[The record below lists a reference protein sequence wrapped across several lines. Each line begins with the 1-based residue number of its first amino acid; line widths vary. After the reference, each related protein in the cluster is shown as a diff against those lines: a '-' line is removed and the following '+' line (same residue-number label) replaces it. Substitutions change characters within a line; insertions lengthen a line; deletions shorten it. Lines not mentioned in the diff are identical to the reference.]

1 MRPGF
6 LSLSLSLSFILF
18 YFPSFAHKKIDDL
31 FGFSSLRNFRPR
43 KFKSVRSFI
52 ATLKD
57 EAISVLSFLASING
71 RDEKFANF
79 PATTFFSLRESGL
92 FLGPRRAIGR
102 HRKSLDTDWGGTIFF
117 NFFFLDFFTRNK
129 INKHFIKNTIKIIQK
144 KYFPKDFCRNFCNYL
159 AKMLILAFLDVDP
172 F

>member
-1 MRPGF
+1 MHVEKSIWTNYQHLIWGLDF
-6 LSLSLSLSFILF
+6 SLSLSLILF
-18 YFPSFAHKKIDDL
+18 SFFHSYGKKIDDL

-79 PATTFFSLRESGL
+79 PATTFFPSANRGYFSGRL
-92 FLGPRRAIGR
+92 AIGR
-102 HRKSLDTDWGGTIFF
+102 HRKSLDTRRAWGRRMKTRERFFSIFSF
-117 NFFFLDFFTRNK
+117 SFRNRFLNEIREINVLQK
-129 INKHFIKNTIKIIQK
+129 ILNQK
-144 KYFPKDFCRNFCNYL
+144 KLNQNK
-159 AKMLILAFLDVDP
+159 
-172 F
+172 